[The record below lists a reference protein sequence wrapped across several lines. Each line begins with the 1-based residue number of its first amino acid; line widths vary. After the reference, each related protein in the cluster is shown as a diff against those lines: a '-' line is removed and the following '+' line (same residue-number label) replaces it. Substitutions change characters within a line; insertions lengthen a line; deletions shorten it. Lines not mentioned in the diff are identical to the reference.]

1 MPNLTERIKHW
12 TERIKRVRGALV
24 ESGKPDLM
32 ERIKN
37 ARVVESG
44 TTGWRRRRVHIV
56 NGHCAIEGF
65 AVAAGGDG
73 VIEGFAFDC
82 GRCCGPLV

>member
-1 MPNLTERIKHW
+1 
-12 TERIKRVRGALV
+12 VRGVV
-24 ESGKPDLM
+24 ESGKPGLM

-37 ARVVESG
+37 ARVG
-44 TTGWRRRRVHIV
+44 RRNGGGGVFMSSM
-56 NGHCAIEGF
+56 GHCAIEGF

-73 VIEGFAFDC
+73 AIEGFAFDC